1 MCADRF
7 ADEPLRA
14 QQADRRAQPEGG
26 EHRGG
31 SHRGVR
37 GKVGGERR
45 GRVHERV
52 EEARRA
58 DEQRADRHR
67 AQRRVDGSRAHEA
80 ADKIELLLVESGAAQ
95 RGEGIGADEAGGLFS
110 EADDEQ
116 H

>member
-1 MCADRF
+1 M
-7 ADEPLRA
+7 
-14 QQADRRAQPEGG
+14 
-26 EHRGG
+26 
-31 SHRGVR
+31 
-37 GKVGGERR
+37 
-45 GRVHERV
+45 HERV